1 MAVRHLGEFVVIVC
15 LTLLTSGSSYAE
27 QLPNVVFILADDY
40 GFNDVGY
47 HGRSHG
53 SAILT
58 PNLDMLA
65 GEGVKLENYYVQ
77 PICSPTRSQL
87 MSGRY
92 QIHTGLQH
100 GVIRPPQPN
109 CLPLDEVTL
118 PQKLKENGY
127 ATNMVGK
134 WHIGFYL
141 DACLPTER
149 GFDSYFGYLIGAEDY
164 YTHMRSYNVGSKTLS
179 GYDLHANKTP
189 VFQYE
194 GQYSTH
200 LFTNKTIDVIERHDK
215 TKPLFMYLAYQA
227 VHVPLE
233 VPDSYM
239 DPYMNI
245 TDKNRRTFAGM
256 VACMDE
262 GVGNITRALK
272 DAGLYD
278 NTIIIFSTDN
288 GGPIQSGANNWP
300 LRGSKGSLWEGGIHG
315 VGFVHSPLLP
325 TSVKG
330 TVNRELIHVSDWLP
344 TIVAGIAGGA
354 LNGTKPLDGYNVWSS
369 ISGTASSPRKEIL
382 HNIDSL
388 YVAPEILPN
397 YFDGEDFLWR
407 FLERVLEDKFDTSIR
422 AALRVGDWKI
432 KTGPDASASD
442 VWQPPAESGLHTI
455 YPIEKPN
462 QKVLLFNITA
472 DPLERTDLSGKY
484 PDVVDELLQR
494 LEEYYK
500 GSVPVRYPDPD
511 LEADPALHGGS
522 WGPWE

>member
-1 MAVRHLGEFVVIVC
+1 MAVRHLGEFVVIVY
-15 LTLLTSGSSYAE
+15 LTLITSGSSYAE

-47 HGRSHG
+47 HGRSQG

-58 PNLDMLA
+58 PNLDRLA

-100 GVIRPPQPN
+100 GVIRHAQPN

-141 DACLPTER
+141 DACTPTER
-149 GFDSYFGYLIGAEDY
+149 GFDSFFGFLVGAQDH
-164 YTHMRSYNVGSKTLS
+164 YTHILSCEAFNADDGSTKTLS
-179 GYDLHANKTP
+179 GYDLHANKTT
-189 VFQYE
+189 VYQYK

-200 LFTNKTIDVIERHDK
+200 LFTNKTIDAIERHDK

-227 VHVPLE
+227 VHAPLQ

-239 DPYMNI
+239 DPYKNI
-245 TDKNRRTFAGM
+245 ADKTRRTYAGM
-256 VACMDE
+256 VSCMDE
-262 GVGNITRALK
+262 GIGNVTRALK
-272 DAGLYD
+272 EAGLYD

-288 GGPIQSGANNWP
+288 GGHIDRGGNNWP

-325 TSVKG
+325 DAVKG
-330 TVNRELIHVSDWLP
+330 TVNHELIHVSDWLP
-344 TIVAGIAGGA
+344 TIVAGIAGRA
-354 LNGTKPLDGYNVWSS
+354 LNGTKPLDGYNVWSA
-369 ISGTASSPRKEIL
+369 ISGTASSPRTELL
-382 HNIDSL
+382 HNIDPKKKRP
-388 YVAPEILPN
+388 VNE
-397 YFDGEDFLWR
+397 
-407 FLERVLEDKFDTSIR
+407 KFDTSIR

-432 KTGPDASASD
+432 KTGADYD
-442 VWQPPAESGLHTI
+442 VTVNNEWMPPPESGLDTI
-455 YPIEKPN
+455 YPTEKPN
-462 QKVLLFNITA
+462 QKVWLFNITA
-472 DPLERTDLSGKY
+472 DPLEQTDLAEKY
-484 PDVVDELLQR
+484 PDVVNELVQK

-522 WGPWE
+522 WGPWK